1 MGLMPREG
9 VTRIAL
15 TGASGNGKTTLAR
28 SLSLPLLDLE
38 GASQAQAAQLV
49 ARNEWVADAT
59 HEHAL
64 GDLVLAH
71 AQLLLW
77 LDLPLPLILWR
88 AWRRDRRIRL
98 ATIRAHF
105 ANRRSVR
112 ARAARHPHL
121 RLVRLRSPRQV
132 LAFLEC

>member
-1 MGLMPREG
+1 MGLMPGACE
-9 VTRIAL
+9 TRIAL

-28 SLSLPLLDLE
+28 SLSLPFLDLE
-38 GASQAQAAQLV
+38 GATRAQATQLV
-49 ARNEWVADAT
+49 TGDAWVADAT

-64 GDLVLAH
+64 GDLVVAH

-88 AWRRDRRIRL
+88 AWRRDRRIRR
-98 ATIRAHF
+98 ATIWAHF
-105 ANRRSVR
+105 TNRRSVR
-112 ARAARHPHL
+112 ARAAPHPHL

-132 LAFLEC
+132 RAFLKS